1 MNVTAKVNRD
11 GSLTM
16 HRKID
21 YEFDSDVHGVFY
33 QQNLTKKQNLTGV
46 KVKVDGQNVVPSN
59 SGKNNTYQLT
69 RYGKSYRFKVFHRID
84 EDDNVKVEY
93 SYKILNAIT
102 NYKDTAEL
110 NFDLKTDKYRNR
122 FFDAYVRDKVDESKL
137 EILAAAEVFG

>member
-1 MNVTAKVNRD
+1 MKKGGSQFTGFFGRVEFICCFYANCQSRRHYDITDMKVTAKVNR
-11 GSLTM
+11 
-16 HRKID
+16 
-21 YEFDSDVHGVFY
+21 
-33 QQNLTKKQNLTGV
+33 
-46 KVKVDGQNVVPSN
+46 DGQNVVPSN

-122 FFDAYVRDKVDESKL
+122 LFDAYVRDKVDESKL
-137 EILAAAEVFG
+137 EILAAAEVFC

>member
-1 MNVTAKVNRD
+1 MKKGGSQFTGFFGRVEFICCFYANCQSRRHYDITDMNVTAKVNRD
-11 GSLTM
+11 G
-16 HRKID
+16 
-21 YEFDSDVHGVFY
+21 
-33 QQNLTKKQNLTGV
+33 
-46 KVKVDGQNVVPSN
+46 QNVVPSN
-59 SGKNNTYQLT
+59 SDKNNTYQLT

-110 NFDLKTDKYRNR
+110 NFNLKTDKYRNR
-122 FFDAYVRDKVDESKL
+122 FFDAYGRDKVDESKL

>member
-1 MNVTAKVNRD
+1 MKKEVLSLLAFLGVLSLFAVFTQTARADVNYDITDMNVTAKVNR
-11 GSLTM
+11 
-16 HRKID
+16 
-21 YEFDSDVHGVFY
+21 
-33 QQNLTKKQNLTGV
+33 
-46 KVKVDGQNVVPSN
+46 DGQNVVPSN

-110 NFDLKTDKYRNR
+110 NFNLKTDKYRNR
-122 FFDAYVRDKVDESKL
+122 FFDAYGRDKVDESKL

>member
-1 MNVTAKVNRD
+1 MKKEVLSLLAFLGVLSLFAVFTQTARADVNYDITDMNVTAKVNR
-11 GSLTM
+11 
-16 HRKID
+16 
-21 YEFDSDVHGVFY
+21 
-33 QQNLTKKQNLTGV
+33 
-46 KVKVDGQNVVPSN
+46 DGQNVVPSN

-110 NFDLKTDKYRNR
+110 NFNLKTDKYRNR
-122 FFDAYVRDKVDESKL
+122 LFDAYGRDKVDESKL

>member
-1 MNVTAKVNRD
+1 MKKEVLSLLAFLGVLSLFAVFYANCQSRRHYDITDMNVTAKVNR
-11 GSLTM
+11 
-16 HRKID
+16 
-21 YEFDSDVHGVFY
+21 
-33 QQNLTKKQNLTGV
+33 
-46 KVKVDGQNVVPSN
+46 DGQNVVPSN

-110 NFDLKTDKYRNR
+110 NFNLKTDKYRNR
-122 FFDAYVRDKVDESKL
+122 LFDAYVRDKVDESKL

>member
-1 MNVTAKVNRD
+1 MKKKVLSLLAFLGVLSLFAVFTQTARADVNYDITDMNVTAKVNR
-11 GSLTM
+11 
-16 HRKID
+16 
-21 YEFDSDVHGVFY
+21 
-33 QQNLTKKQNLTGV
+33 
-46 KVKVDGQNVVPSN
+46 DGQNVVPSN

-110 NFDLKTDKYRNR
+110 NFNLKTDKYRNR
-122 FFDAYVRDKVDESKL
+122 LFDAYVRDKVDESKL

>member
-1 MNVTAKVNRD
+1 MNVTAKVNR
-11 GSLTM
+11 
-16 HRKID
+16 
-21 YEFDSDVHGVFY
+21 
-33 QQNLTKKQNLTGV
+33 
-46 KVKVDGQNVVPSN
+46 DGQNVVPSN

-110 NFDLKTDKYRNR
+110 NFNLKTDKYCNR
-122 FFDAYVRDKVDESKL
+122 FFDAYGRDKVDESKL

>member
-1 MNVTAKVNRD
+1 MKKKVLSLLAFLGVLSLFAVFTQTARADVNYDITDMNVTAKVNR
-11 GSLTM
+11 
-16 HRKID
+16 
-21 YEFDSDVHGVFY
+21 
-33 QQNLTKKQNLTGV
+33 
-46 KVKVDGQNVVPSN
+46 DGQNVVPSN

-110 NFDLKTDKYRNR
+110 NFNLKTDKYRNR
-122 FFDAYVRDKVDESKL
+122 LFDAYGRDKVDESKL